1 MFVASRNAARA
12 WLTGL
17 AVLMLIAGLIVG
29 GLALAAAVGVW
40 LGFWN
45 FGRGF
50 QLLGFANGQ
59 GDLVAIVGVV
69 VTVVIFAIA
78 WRLGAR
84 NGPKL
89 AGLALIGTVAAA
101 LAYYVP
107 ETYRPPEGTPGI
119 HDISTDTA
127 DPPTYVAILPLRAEA
142 PNTVEYGASP
152 NMTPAR
158 LAELT
163 REAYPD
169 LRPAEL
175 DVPTDVAFERAL
187 AAVRSLGWE
196 LVDQDAAQGRIEAV
210 DTTFWFRFKDDIV
223 IRIRPS
229 ATGSIVDAR
238 SLSRVGVGDAGTNAR
253 RLQGFFD
260 VL

>member
-1 MFVASRNAARA
+1 MNASTQSTAAT
-12 WLTGL
+12 WLISL
-17 AVLMLIAGLIVG
+17 ALLILIAGLAIG
-29 GLALAAAVGVW
+29 GLALAAAAGVW
-40 LGFWN
+40 LGLWN

-50 QLLGFANGQ
+50 QLLGIANGY
-59 GDLVAIVGVV
+59 GDLIAMVGAV
-69 VTVVIFAIA
+69 VTVVVFVLAA
-78 WRLGAR
+78 RLGVR

-89 AGLALIGTVAAA
+89 AGLALIGTVVAA
-101 LAYYVP
+101 LAYFVP

-127 DPPTYVAILPLRAEA
+127 DPPEYVAILPLRADA
-142 PNTVEYGASP
+142 PNTVEYGGSP

-169 LRPAEL
+169 LRTAEL
-175 DVPTDVAFERAL
+175 DVPTDAAFERAL
-187 AAVRSLGWE
+187 GVAQSLGWE
-196 LVDQDAAQGRIEAV
+196 IVDQNAAQGRIEAV

-229 ATGSIVDAR
+229 TTGSIVDAR

-253 RLQGFFD
+253 RLQAF
-260 VL
+260 LAAL